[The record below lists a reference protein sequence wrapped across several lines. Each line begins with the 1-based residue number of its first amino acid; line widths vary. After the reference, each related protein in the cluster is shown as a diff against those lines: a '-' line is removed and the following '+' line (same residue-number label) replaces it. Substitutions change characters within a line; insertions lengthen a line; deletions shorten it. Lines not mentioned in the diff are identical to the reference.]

1 MEEKEI
7 KKEKLTYEELNNVC
21 HQLSEQSRTLY
32 QQLQEANLTNAFR
45 RLDYLFAVLD
55 KSNFFPEDFVKKCA
69 GEIVEMLTIPEKPEE
84 GK

>member
-7 KKEKLTYEELNNVC
+7 KKEKLTYEELSYSC
-21 HQLSEQSRTLY
+21 HQLREQNNVLFQR
-32 QQLQEANLTNAFR
+32 LQEANLTNAFR

-55 KSNFFPEDFVKKCA
+55 KASFFPEDFVKKCA